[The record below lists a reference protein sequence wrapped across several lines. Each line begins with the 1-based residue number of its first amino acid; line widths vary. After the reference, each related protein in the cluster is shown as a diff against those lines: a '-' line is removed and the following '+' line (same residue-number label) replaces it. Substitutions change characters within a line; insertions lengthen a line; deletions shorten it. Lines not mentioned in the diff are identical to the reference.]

1 MDAKGSEGS
10 ARKAGLRARR
20 LLLGALLLTLGA
32 PLTDTATAQTPTQTL
47 QTGGQAGFD
56 GDPSTTERLLESH
69 PTYAAIEISRLRFA
83 AAGAAT
89 GRKARHVVLSRDD
102 TFADSVAG
110 SALADDGPLLF
121 TPTNSLHPATAEEIN
136 RVLPAGGRVLL
147 LGGPAAISDDVIR
160 QLQERGLTTERR
172 AGATRVE
179 TAVAV
184 ADAVRARHAGAD
196 VLIARAWGPSGNDT
210 AAWADSIAGG
220 AFAAAS
226 HSPILVTR
234 SDGLDAPVAAWL
246 ARDTPDR
253 TTLLG
258 GEAALSNAVAAA
270 VPNPRRV
277 SGAERTATAAAIAT
291 QLWNTPTTGA
301 RRFLVN
307 NAAAETGW
315 AFGFASAGVAA
326 DANAPVL
333 LVTSK
338 VTEPTTTLTQT
349 CGAPQ
354 VDLLIVGD
362 GTVVPPPMREQ
373 LDATDG
379 YACGPRGAVVYPSN
393 LEGFPACAAVLDHFK
408 TTALEH
414 VGPYGLGGYGD
425 YAFEGGITPATGT
438 PQPVAGRDES
448 GGGTP
453 PPAAPNEQS
462 PSMGLGDTSSGTN
475 VQEEGVDEPDIVK
488 NNGSHV
494 FSVSGN
500 ELRIVDV
507 ADGTPSI
514 ASKLTLEETGSHEL
528 LLSGDRLL
536 VLTREFSF
544 FISDPGPGA
553 PEGSSFAP
561 SVGPPTTTLTSIDV
575 TDPTQPTVLS
585 SISIE
590 GDYRSAR
597 MIGSVARVVIQ
608 GDPDSMPFVFPT
620 SQSAEDHQAA
630 AEHNRGVIEDSTL
643 DTWLPGYVLGGPDGE
658 VTGEGA
664 LVDCTD
670 VHNPPIFSGL
680 GTLSVVTVDVA
691 GGSEPTSSASVVA
704 SGDTIYASTARM
716 FVSTGRWGW
725 EADALNNGPTT
736 EVHGFD
742 ISDPTATEYVGSGSA
757 PGYILNQFAL
767 SEHAGHLRIA
777 TTSQPPWRDPG
788 TAIPSDNGVH
798 VFSEQGGSLVEVGRV
813 RGLGQ
818 GERITAVRFFGD
830 LGAVVTFERIDPL
843 FLLDLSNPAAPRLT
857 GELKVPGFSSY
868 LHRVAPDRLL
878 GVGSS
883 ATDDGR
889 VTGAQVSLFDIGDVT
904 APRLVDAVEYPNGF
918 TPVEF
923 DHHAFLH
930 WPATGLAV
938 VPLIQFTEAGDGF
951 AGAVG
956 LNVASGG
963 LTEVG
968 RATHADEGITERDT
982 SITRSLV
989 ASGNLFTISDAGIE
1003 ADNLTNLAE
1012 RTFLPLH

>member
-1 MDAKGSEGS
+1 MDVKGSRS
-10 ARKAGLRARR
+10 RTQRAAGRAAR
-20 LLLGALLLTLGA
+20 LLLGALLLTLGS
-32 PLTDTATAQTPTQTL
+32 PLADPAIAQTPL
-47 QTGGQAGFD
+47 QTGGGAGFD

-69 PTYAAIEISRLRFA
+69 PTYAAVEISKLRFA
-83 AAGAAT
+83 AASSAT
-89 GRKARHVVLSRDD
+89 GRKARHVVLSRDN

-121 TPTNSLHPATAEEIN
+121 TPTNSLHPATADEIG

-147 LGGPAAISDDVIR
+147 LGGPAAISDEVMR
-160 QLQERGLTTERR
+160 QLQERGFTTERR

-184 ADAVRARHAGAD
+184 AEAVRVRHPGED
-196 VLIARAWGPSGNDT
+196 VLIARAWGPTGNDT

-234 SDGLDAPVAAWL
+234 SSGLDAPVAAWL
-246 ARDTPDR
+246 ARDTPAR

-258 GEAALSNAVAAA
+258 GDAALSNAVAAA

-291 QLWNTPTTGA
+291 QLWGAPTSGA

-307 NAAAETGW
+307 NASADTGW

-338 VTEPTTTLTQT
+338 VTEPTTALTQT
-349 CGAPQ
+349 CGSPQ

-362 GTVVPPPMREQ
+362 GTVVPAPMREQ

-393 LEGFPACAAVLDHFK
+393 LEAFPACAAVLDHFK

-425 YAFEGGITPATGT
+425 YAFDGGIMPISPGTRDGGASPALGETDGSSAPPAATPGDQNA
-438 PQPVAGRDES
+438 S
-448 GGGTP
+448 GGG
-453 PPAAPNEQS
+453 
-462 PSMGLGDTSSGTN
+462 SSGTN
-475 VQEEGVDEPDIVK
+475 VQEEGVDEPDIAK
-488 NNGSHV
+488 NNGTHV
-494 FSVSGN
+494 FSVSGS

-507 ADGTPSI
+507 ADGTPSL
-514 ASKLTLEETGSHEL
+514 ASKVTLAENGSHEL
-528 LLSGDRLL
+528 LLSGNRVL
-536 VLTREFSF
+536 VLTREFNF
-544 FISDPGPGA
+544 FIADGGGREA

-561 SVGPPTTTLTSIDV
+561 SGGPPSTTLTSIDI
-575 TDPTQPTVLS
+575 TDPAQPTVLS
-585 SISIE
+585 SIAIE

-608 GDPDSMPFVFPT
+608 GDPDSMPFVYPN
-620 SQSAEDHQAA
+620 SDDPEDLQAA
-630 AEHNRGVIEDSTL
+630 AAHNRSVIEDSTL
-643 DTWLPGYVLGGPDGE
+643 DTWLPGYVLGGPQGE
-658 VTGEGA
+658 NTGEGA

-670 VHNPPIFSGL
+670 VHSPPIFSGL
-680 GTLSVVTVDVA
+680 GTLSVVTVDIA

-704 SGDTIYASTARM
+704 SGDTVYASTSRL

-725 EADALNNGPTT
+725 EADALDTGPTT

-742 ISDPTATEYVGSGSA
+742 ISVPTATEYVGSGSA

-767 SEHAGHLRIA
+767 SEFAGHLRIA
-777 TTSQPPWRDPG
+777 TTSQPPWREPG
-788 TAIPSDNGVH
+788 TPIPSDNGVH
-798 VFSEQGGSLVEVGRV
+798 VFAEQGGSLVEVGRV
-813 RGLGQ
+813 RGLGE

-843 FLLDLSNPAAPRLT
+843 FLLDLSNPAAPRVT

-883 ATDDGR
+883 ATDEGM
-889 VTGAQVSLFDIGDVT
+889 VTGAQVSLFDISNRS
-904 APRLVDAVEYPNGF
+904 APRLVDSVDFPNGF
-918 TPVEF
+918 STVEY

-938 VPLIQFTEAGDGF
+938 IPLYEFSETSPGF
-951 AGAVG
+951 IGAVG
-956 LNVASGG
+956 LDVATGG
-963 LTEVG
+963 LGEVG
-968 RATHADEGITERDT
+968 RATHEDEGVEGWDT
-982 SITRSLV
+982 QIARSMV
-989 ASGNLFTISDAGIE
+989 VNGNLFTVSDAGIE
-1003 ADNLTNLAE
+1003 SNSLTNLAE
-1012 RTFLPLH
+1012 RTFLALH

>member
-1 MDAKGSEGS
+1 M
-10 ARKAGLRARR
+10 
-20 LLLGALLLTLGA
+20 
-32 PLTDTATAQTPTQTL
+32 
-47 QTGGQAGFD
+47 
-56 GDPSTTERLLESH
+56 
-69 PTYAAIEISRLRFA
+69 
-83 AAGAAT
+83 
-89 GRKARHVVLSRDD
+89 
-102 TFADSVAG
+102 
-110 SALADDGPLLF
+110 
-121 TPTNSLHPATAEEIN
+121 
-136 RVLPAGGRVLL
+136 
-147 LGGPAAISDDVIR
+147 
-160 QLQERGLTTERR
+160 
-172 AGATRVE
+172 
-179 TAVAV
+179 
-184 ADAVRARHAGAD
+184 
-196 VLIARAWGPSGNDT
+196 
-210 AAWADSIAGG
+210 
-220 AFAAAS
+220 
-226 HSPILVTR
+226 
-234 SDGLDAPVAAWL
+234 
-246 ARDTPDR
+246 
-253 TTLLG
+253 
-258 GEAALSNAVAAA
+258 
-270 VPNPRRV
+270 
-277 SGAERTATAAAIAT
+277 
-291 QLWNTPTTGA
+291 
-301 RRFLVN
+301 
-307 NAAAETGW
+307 
-315 AFGFASAGVAA
+315 AA

-338 VTEPTTTLTQT
+338 VTESTTTLTRT

-393 LEGFPACAAVLDHFK
+393 LEGFPACAAVLEHFK

-425 YAFEGGITPATGT
+425 YAFDGGIMPASPGQASRDGGTPALG
-438 PQPVAGRDES
+438 ES
-448 GGGTP
+448 GGDG
-453 PPAAPNEQS
+453 AAPPSSSPGEQDS
-462 PSMGLGDTSSGTN
+462 AAGGGDSSGTN

-488 NNGSHV
+488 NNGTHV

-507 ADGTPSI
+507 ADGSPAL
-514 ASKLTLEETGSHEL
+514 ASKLTLEENGSHEL
-528 LLSGDRLL
+528 LLSGTRLL
-536 VLTREFSF
+536 VMTREFNF
-544 FISDPGPGA
+544 FVSDPGPGA
-553 PEGSSFAP
+553 PEGASFAP
-561 SVGPPTTTLTSIDV
+561 SAAPPTTTLTSIDV
-575 TDPTQPTVLS
+575 SNPAQPTVLS
-585 SISIE
+585 SIAIE

-608 GDPDSMPFVFPT
+608 GEPDSMPFVFPN
-620 SQSAEDHQAA
+620 SDDPEALQAA
-630 AEHNRGVIEDSTL
+630 ADHNRGVIEDSTL

-658 VTGEGA
+658 STGEGA

-704 SGDTIYASTARM
+704 SGETVYASTSRL

-725 EADALNNGPTT
+725 EADALNTGPTT

-742 ISDPTATEYVGSGSA
+742 ISSPASTSYVGSGSA

-777 TTSQPPWRDPG
+777 TTSQPPWREPG
-788 TAIPSDNGVH
+788 APIPSDNGVH
-798 VFSEQGGSLVEVGRV
+798 VFSEQDGSLVEVGRV

-843 FLLDLSNPAAPRLT
+843 FLLDLTNPAAPRVT

-883 ATDDGR
+883 ATEEGM
-889 VTGAQVSLFDIGDVT
+889 VTGAQVSLFDISDRT
-904 APRLVDAVEYPNGF
+904 APTLVDAVEYPNGF

-938 VPLIQFTEAGDGF
+938 IPLFEFSEATEGF
-951 AGAVG
+951 AGAIG
-956 LNVASGG
+956 LDVSTDG

-968 RATHADEGITERDT
+968 RATHQDEGITEWDT

-989 ASGNLFTISDAGIE
+989 ANGTLFTVSDAGIE
-1003 ADNLTNLAE
+1003 SEDLTNLAE
-1012 RTFLPLH
+1012 RAFLPLH

>member
-1 MDAKGSEGS
+1 MKAEGS
-10 ARKAGLRARR
+10 RGRTRTTTTRAGR

-32 PLTDTATAQTPTQTL
+32 PLTETATAQTAPV
-47 QTGGQAGFD
+47 TGATGFD
-56 GDPSTTERLLESH
+56 GDPATTERLLETH
-69 PTYAAIEISRLRFA
+69 PTYAAVEISRLRFA
-83 AAGAAT
+83 AAGDLT

-121 TPTNSLHPATAEEIN
+121 TPTNSLHPVTAEEIS

-147 LGGPAAISDDVIR
+147 LGGPNAISDDVIR
-160 QLQERGLTTERR
+160 ELQERGFTTERR

-184 ADAVRARHAGAD
+184 ADAVRVRHPGED
-196 VLIARAWGPSGNDT
+196 VLIARAWGPTGNDT

-234 SDGLDAPVAAWL
+234 SDRLDPPVAAWL
-246 ARDTPDR
+246 ARDTPAT

-258 GEAALSNAVAAA
+258 GVAALSNAVAAA

-277 SGAERTATAAAIAT
+277 SGEERTATAAAIAT

-301 RRFLVN
+301 RRFLIN
-307 NAAAETGW
+307 NAAADTGW

-338 VTEPTTTLTQT
+338 VTEATTTLTRT
-349 CGAPQ
+349 CGTPE

-362 GTVVPPPMREQ
+362 GTVVSPPMRQQ

-425 YAFEGGITPATGT
+425 YAFDGGIMPATGA
-438 PQPVAGRDES
+438 PRPAGGGDEGS
-448 GGGTP
+448 GGSAPPTAGTDSS
-453 PPAAPNEQS
+453 Q
-462 PSMGLGDTSSGTN
+462 GLGASSGTN

-488 NNGSHV
+488 NNGTHV

-507 ADGTPSI
+507 ADGTPSLT
-514 ASKLTLEETGSHEL
+514 SKLTLEQNGSHEL
-528 LLSGDRLL
+528 LLSGTRLL
-536 VLTREFSF
+536 VMTREFNF
-544 FISDPGPGA
+544 FISDPGAGS

-561 SVGPPTTTLTSIDV
+561 SSGAPTTTLTSIDV
-575 TDPTQPTVLS
+575 TNPAQPAVVS

-608 GDPDSMPFVFPT
+608 GEPDSMPFVFPNT
-620 SQSAEDHQAA
+620 DDPEAVQAA
-630 AEHNRGVIEDSTL
+630 AEHNRGVIEDSSL
-643 DTWLPGYVLGGPDGE
+643 DTWLPGYVVEGPDGQ

-670 VHNPPIFSGL
+670 VRNPPIFSGL

-691 GGSEPTSSASVVA
+691 GGSEPTSSAAVVA
-704 SGDTIYASTARM
+704 SGDTVYASTSRL

-725 EADALNNGPTT
+725 EADALDTGPST

-742 ISDPTATEYVGSGSA
+742 ISDPASVEYVGSGSA

-767 SEHAGHLRIA
+767 SEYAGNLRIA
-777 TTSQPPWRDPG
+777 TTSQPPWREPG
-788 TAIPSDNGVH
+788 VPIPSDNGVH

-843 FLLDLSNPAAPRLT
+843 FLLDLSDPAAPRVT

-883 ATDDGR
+883 ATEEGM
-889 VTGAQVSLFDIGDVT
+889 VTGAQVSLFDIGDST
-904 APRLVDAVEYPNGF
+904 APTLVDSVEYPNGS

-923 DHHAFLH
+923 DHRAFLY
-930 WPATGLAV
+930 WPATDLAV
-938 VPLIQFTEAGDGF
+938 IPLFELSDAGGGF

-968 RATHADEGITERDT
+968 RATHQDEGITEWDST
-982 SITRSLV
+982 ITRSLV
-989 ASGNLFTISDAGIE
+989 ANATLFTVSDAGIE
-1003 ADNLTNLAE
+1003 SNALTNLAE

>member
-1 MDAKGSEGS
+1 MDEQSSSNTTRRATPRG
-10 ARKAGLRARR
+10 ARV
-20 LLLGALLLTLGA
+20 LLGALLLTLGA
-32 PLTDTATAQTPTQTL
+32 PLTETATAQTPL
-47 QTGGQAGFD
+47 QTGGGAGFD
-56 GDPSTTERLLESH
+56 GDPATTERLLESH
-69 PTYAAIEISRLRFA
+69 PTYAAVEISKLRFA
-83 AAGAAT
+83 SAGSTT

-121 TPTNSLHPATAEEIN
+121 TPTNSLHSATADEIG
-136 RVLPAGGRVLL
+136 RVLPTGGRVLL
-147 LGGPAAISDDVIR
+147 LGGPAAISDEVVR
-160 QLQERGLTTERR
+160 QLQERGFTTERR

-184 ADAVRARHAGAD
+184 ADAVRVRHPGED
-196 VLIARAWGPSGNDT
+196 VLIARAWGPTGNDT
-210 AAWADSIAGG
+210 AAWADSVAGG

-234 SDGLDAPVAAWL
+234 SSGLDSPVAEWL
-246 ARDTPDR
+246 ARDTPER

-258 GEAALSNAVAAA
+258 GEAALSSAVASA
-270 VPNPRRV
+270 VPNPRRI
-277 SGAERTATAAAIAT
+277 SGAERTGTAAAIAT
-291 QLWNTPTTGA
+291 QLWSTPTTGA

-315 AFGFASAGVAA
+315 AFGFASAGIAA

-338 VTEPTTTLTQT
+338 VTEPTTNLTQT

-425 YAFEGGITPATGT
+425 YAFDGGIMPASPATRDG
-438 PQPVAGRDES
+438 AGEDS
-448 GGGTP
+448 GGGSA
-453 PPAAPNEQS
+453 PPAAPGEPA
-462 PSMGLGDTSSGTN
+462 PSAGGDSGSSGTN
-475 VQEEGVDEPDIVK
+475 VQEEGVDEPDVVK
-488 NNGSHV
+488 NNSTHV

-507 ADGTPSI
+507 GDGTPSI
-514 ASKLTLEETGSHEL
+514 ASKLTLEGNGSHEL
-528 LLSGDRLL
+528 LLSGTRLL
-536 VLTREFSF
+536 VLTRQFSF
-544 FISDPGPGA
+544 GIAEPGPGA
-553 PEGSSFAP
+553 PAGSSFAP
-561 SVGPPTTTLTSIDV
+561 SSGPPTTTLTSIDV
-575 TDPTQPTVLS
+575 SNPAQPAVLS
-585 SISIE
+585 SIAIE

-608 GDPDSMPFVFPT
+608 GEPDSMPFVFPN
-620 SQSAEDHQAA
+620 SDNPEDTQAA
-630 AEHNRGVIEDSTL
+630 AAHNRGVIEDSTL

-664 LVDCTD
+664 LVDCAD

-691 GGSEPTSSASVVA
+691 GASEPTSSAAVVA
-704 SGDTIYASTARM
+704 SGDTVYASTSRL

-725 EADALNNGPTT
+725 EADALNTGPTT

-742 ISDPTATEYVGSGSA
+742 ISDATATEYVGSGSA

-767 SEHAGHLRIA
+767 SEHAGHLRVA
-777 TTSQPPWRDPG
+777 TTSQPPWRDPE
-788 TAIPSDNGVH
+788 TPIPSDNGVH
-798 VFSEQGGSLVEVGRV
+798 VFSEQSGSLVEVGRV

-830 LGAVVTFERIDPL
+830 LAAVVTFERIDPL
-843 FLLDLSNPAAPRLT
+843 FLLDLSNPAAPRVT

-883 ATDDGR
+883 ATEEGQ
-889 VTGAQVSLFDIGDVT
+889 VTGAQVSLFDIGDLAT
-904 APRLVDAVEYPNGF
+904 PRLVDSIEYPNGF

-938 VPLIQFTEAGDGF
+938 VPLFEFSEVGQGF

-963 LTEVG
+963 LTEVR
-968 RATHADEGITERDT
+968 RATHQDEGITEWDT
-982 SITRSLV
+982 TINRSLV

-1003 ADNLTNLAE
+1003 SANLSTLAE
-1012 RTFLPLH
+1012 QTFLALH

>member
-1 MDAKGSEGS
+1 MDATGSNLTRRT
-10 ARKAGLRARR
+10 ATRASC
-20 LLLGALLLTLGA
+20 LLVGALLLTLGA
-32 PLTDTATAQTPTQTL
+32 PVVDSATAQTLP
-47 QTGGQAGFD
+47 TGGATGFD
-56 GDPSTTERLLESH
+56 GDPATTERLLETH
-69 PTYAAIEISRLRFA
+69 PTYAAVEISRLRFA
-83 AAGAAT
+83 DAGDAT
-89 GRKARHVVLSRDD
+89 GRRARHVVLSRDD

-121 TPTNSLHPATAEEIN
+121 TPTNSLHPVTAEEIS

-147 LGGPAAISDDVIR
+147 LGGPAAISDEVVR

-172 AGATRVE
+172 SGATRVE

-184 ADAVRARHAGAD
+184 ADAVRARHPGED
-196 VLIARAWGPSGNDT
+196 VLIARAWGPTGNDT
-210 AAWADSIAGG
+210 AAWADSVAGG

-234 SDGLDAPVAAWL
+234 SSGLDAPVAAWL
-246 ARDTPDR
+246 ARDTPST

-258 GEAALSNAVAAA
+258 GEAALSSAVAGA

-291 QLWNTPTTGA
+291 QLWSTPTTGA
-301 RRFLVN
+301 RRFLIN

-338 VTEPTTTLTQT
+338 VTEPTTALTQT

-362 GTVVPPPMREQ
+362 GTVVSPPMREQ

-425 YAFEGGITPATGT
+425 YAFDGGITPATAGAR
-438 PQPVAGRDES
+438 PADGRDES
-448 GGGTP
+448 GG
-453 PPAAPNEQS
+453 APSS
-462 PSMGLGDTSSGTN
+462 PSEQDSSAGSGGSSGTN
-475 VQEEGVDEPDIVK
+475 VQEEGVDEPDVVK
-488 NNGSHV
+488 NNGTHV

-514 ASKLTLEETGSHEL
+514 ASKLALEANGSHEL
-528 LLSGDRLL
+528 LLSGTRLL
-536 VLTREFSF
+536 VLTREFNF
-544 FISDPGPGA
+544 FTSEPGSGA
-553 PEGSSFAP
+553 PEGASFAP
-561 SVGPPTTTLTSIDV
+561 SAGPPTTKLTSIDV
-575 TDPTQPTVLS
+575 TDPTQPRVLS
-585 SISIE
+585 SIAIE

-608 GDPDSMPFVFPT
+608 GDPDSMPFVYPN
-620 SQSAEDHQAA
+620 SDNPEDEQAA
-630 AEHNRGVIEDSTL
+630 AEHNRGVIEASTL
-643 DTWLPGYVLGGPDGE
+643 DTWLPGYVLGGPNGE
-658 VTGEGA
+658 VAGEGA
-664 LVDCTD
+664 LVDCAD

-704 SGDTIYASTARM
+704 SGDTIYASTSRL

-725 EADALNNGPTT
+725 EADALNTGPTT
-736 EVHGFD
+736 EIHGFD
-742 ISDPTATEYVGSGSA
+742 ISDPAATEYVGSGSA
-757 PGYILNQFAL
+757 PGYILNQFSL
-767 SEHAGHLRIA
+767 SEYAGHLRIA
-777 TTSQPPWRDPG
+777 TTSQPPWREPG
-788 TAIPSDNGVH
+788 TPIPSDNGVH

-813 RGLGQ
+813 RGLGE

-843 FLLDLSNPAAPRLT
+843 FLLDLSNPAAPRVT

-883 ATDDGR
+883 ATDAGM
-889 VTGAQVSLFDIGDVT
+889 VTGAQVSLFDIGDLT
-904 APRLVDAVEYPNGF
+904 TPRLVEAVDYPNGF

-938 VPLIQFTEAGDGF
+938 IPLFEFSETTQGF

-956 LNVASGG
+956 LDVESGG

-968 RATHADEGITERDT
+968 RATHQDEGITEWDT

-989 ASGNLFTISDAGIE
+989 VNGNLFTVSDAGIE
-1003 ADNLTNLAE
+1003 AEDLTNLQE

>member
-1 MDAKGSEGS
+1 MKTQGSRGTTRSS
-10 ARKAGLRARR
+10 AGRAARVV
-20 LLLGALLLTLGA
+20 LGALLLTLGA
-32 PLTDTATAQTPTQTL
+32 PLTDAASAQTAPA
-47 QTGGQAGFD
+47 TGGTGFD
-56 GDPSTTERLLESH
+56 GDPATTERLLESN
-69 PTYAAIEISRLRFA
+69 PTYAAVGISKLRFA
-83 AAGAAT
+83 SASAVT
-89 GRKARHVVLSRDD
+89 GRKARHVILSRDD

-110 SALADDGPLLF
+110 SALTDDGPLLF
-121 TPTNSLHPATAEEIN
+121 TPTNSLHPVTAEEIS
-136 RVLPAGGRVLL
+136 RVLPPGGRVLL
-147 LGGPAAISDDVIR
+147 LGGPNAISDEVIR
-160 QLQERGLTTERR
+160 QLQERGFTTERR

-184 ADAVRARHAGAD
+184 AEAVRVRRPGED
-196 VLIARAWGPSGNDT
+196 VLIARAWGPTGNDT

-234 SDGLDAPVAAWL
+234 SDQLDAPVAAWL
-246 ARDTPDR
+246 ARDTPTT

-258 GEAALSNAVAAA
+258 GEAALSSAIAAA

-277 SGAERTATAAAIAT
+277 SGAERTATAAEIAK
-291 QLWNTPTTGA
+291 QLWSTPTTGA
-301 RRFLVN
+301 RRFVIN
-307 NAAAETGW
+307 NAAGETGW

-338 VTEPTTTLTQT
+338 VTEATTTLTRT

-379 YACGPRGAVVYPSN
+379 YACGPRGAVVYPST
-393 LEGFPACAAVLDHFK
+393 LEGFPACAAVLEYFR

-425 YAFEGGITPATGT
+425 YAFDGGVMPASPGT
-438 PQPVAGRDES
+438 RDGSQFDESNGGAAPPSAAPGTDSSQGS
-448 GGGTP
+448 GGG
-453 PPAAPNEQS
+453 
-462 PSMGLGDTSSGTN
+462 DSSGTN

-488 NNGSHV
+488 NNGTHV

-507 ADGTPSI
+507 SDGTPSLT
-514 ASKLTLEETGSHEL
+514 SKVTLDENGSHEL
-528 LLSGDRLL
+528 LLSGTRLL
-536 VLTREFSF
+536 VITRQFDF

-553 PEGSSFAP
+553 PEGSAFAP
-561 SVGPPTTTLTSIDV
+561 SSGPPTTTLTSFDV
-575 TDPTQPTVLS
+575 TNPAQPTELS

-608 GDPDSMPFVFPT
+608 GEPDSMPFVFPN
-620 SQSAEDHQAA
+620 SDDPEALQAA
-630 AEHNRGVIEDSTL
+630 ADHNRSVIEDSTL
-643 DTWLPGYVLGGPDGE
+643 DTWLPGYVLRGPDGE
-658 VTGEGA
+658 ATGEGA

-670 VHNPPIFSGL
+670 VRNPPIFSGL

-704 SGDTIYASTARM
+704 SGDTVYASTSRL

-725 EADALNNGPTT
+725 DADALNTGPTT

-742 ISDPTATEYVGSGSA
+742 ISDPASTTYVGSGSA

-767 SEHAGHLRIA
+767 SEYAGYLRIA

-788 TAIPSDNGVH
+788 VAIPSDNGVH
-798 VFSEQGGSLVEVGRV
+798 IFSEQGGSLVEVGRV
-813 RGLGQ
+813 RGLGE
-818 GERITAVRFFGD
+818 GERITAVRFFGE
-830 LGAVVTFERIDPL
+830 LGAVVTFARIDPL
-843 FLLDLSNPAAPRLT
+843 FLLDLANPAAPRVT

-868 LHRVAPDRLL
+868 LDRVAPDRLL
-878 GVGSS
+878 GIGSA
-883 ATDDGR
+883 ATDEGM
-889 VTGAQVSLFDIGDVT
+889 VTGAQVSLFDISDVT
-904 APRLVDAVEYPNGF
+904 APALVDSIEYPNGF

-923 DHHAFLH
+923 DHRAFLH

-938 VPLIQFTEAGDGF
+938 VPLFEFAEAREGF
-951 AGAVG
+951 SGAVG
-956 LNVASGG
+956 INVASGG

-968 RATHADEGITERDT
+968 RATHQDEGITEWDT

-989 ASGNLFTISDAGIE
+989 ANGTLFTVSDAGIE
-1003 ADNLTNLAE
+1003 SEDLTNLAE